1 MELNEY
7 CDSAS
12 EFLSRAARDAARA
25 AARPR
30 LEPSSLPA
38 PPSVSEESDG
48 PLEEYEEYDDD
59 DDDEL
64 LEKVLEE
71 EDEPELLPALVAR
84 LMREEPRRDDAP
96 ESLARELESCR

>member
-1 MELNEY
+1 M
-7 CDSAS
+7 
-12 EFLSRAARDAARA
+12 
-25 AARPR
+25 
-30 LEPSSLPA
+30 
-38 PPSVSEESDG
+38 SEESDG
-48 PLEEYEEYDDD
+48 PLEEYEEYD

-96 ESLARELESCR
+96 ESFARELESCR